1 MKTTKKTAAVNKY
14 LAEKLVRDRPFLR
27 DKSARSKDMAQLS
40 YCIDHALLYL
50 KNRQA

>member
-1 MKTTKKTAAVNKY
+1 MKKTKRRAAVNKY

-27 DKSARSKDMAQLS
+27 NSGASSKGMAQLS

-50 KNRQA
+50 TNRQP